1 MLNILADGS
10 SPAFVNHE
18 QGNRYTRMF
27 HSYPTVRICRDLIRE
42 YVFERPLIGP
52 EELEQAQWK
61 HLGMEMFD
69 QVMIYGFAIVRAKP
83 GTDPQVVPWH
93 LCRVSISTDDE
104 FRRVMKVYPARMH
117 DGQPD
122 VAMTH
127 VYVLDVFGFSPSLA
141 GDLQSLMRPLAYKID
156 MIRDQIDCTLAAD
169 RARARPPCFAETH
182 DDATAPNQEV
192 TYDYYADAA
201 GVQSNAMNTYMR
213 NQAALEQ
220 LEAQQEK
227 LRAGNSRSDGTA
239 TEQVASH
246 NVSTA
251 VKNAIDSIT
260 PMPIGQRVARGPDCH
275 APDALVERMRFIE
288 QEIFVLLGVPRSFCM
303 HDITVRHDAGMLHCT
318 MTRTVHRWQHSLGEA
333 MSIVWNV
340 LHNGPPKKRKRLNIE
355 KTAKERN
362 VKIRFEQMPR
372 VSVAELSHAYQSG
385 VIKWEAYK
393 RQIATF
399 CGMDSE
405 DLTTSADPWSEE
417 ERLQMMGVKQ
427 QALKS
432 EFSKSSNGSGL

>member
-1 MLNILADGS
+1 MLNILDDGS
-10 SPAFVNHE
+10 APAFVNHA
-18 QGNRYTRMF
+18 QGMRYARMF
-27 HSYPTVRICRDLIRE
+27 QSYPTIRICRDLIRE

-52 EELEQAQWK
+52 DELDQAQWRQ
-61 HLGMEMFD
+61 LGMEMFD

-83 GTDPQVVPWH
+83 GTAPSVVPWDM
-93 LCRVSISTDDE
+93 CRVSIAVDQD
-104 FRRVMKVYPARMH
+104 FHRVMTVYPARMH

-122 VAMTH
+122 APLTH
-127 VYVLDVFGFSPSLA
+127 VYVLDMFGFTPSLD
-141 GDLQSLMRPLAYKID
+141 GDIQSLMRPLAYKID

-213 NQAALEQ
+213 NQSALEQ

-227 LRAGNSRSDGTA
+227 LRAGSSRSDGTA
-239 TEQVASH
+239 SEQVASH

-260 PMPIGQRVARGPDCH
+260 PMPIGQRVARGPECH
-275 APDALVERMRFIE
+275 APDALVDRMRFIE

-318 MTRTVHRWQHSLGEA
+318 MTRTMHRWQNTLGEA
-333 MSIVWNV
+333 MSFVWNV
-340 LHNGPPKKRKRLNIE
+340 THNGPPAKRRKRINI
-355 KTAKERN
+355 AKAAEERSAT
-362 VKIRFEQMPR
+362 IRFEHMPR
-372 VSVAELSHAYQSG
+372 VSVNELSHAYYAG
-385 VIKWEAYK
+385 VISWDAYQ

-399 CGMDSE
+399 CGMATE
-405 DLTTSADPWSEE
+405 DLLPSGDPWSRE
-417 ERLQMMGVKQ
+417 ERLQLMGVK
-427 QALKS
+427 S
-432 EFSKSSNGSGL
+432 ISTEFTKSSTGAGL